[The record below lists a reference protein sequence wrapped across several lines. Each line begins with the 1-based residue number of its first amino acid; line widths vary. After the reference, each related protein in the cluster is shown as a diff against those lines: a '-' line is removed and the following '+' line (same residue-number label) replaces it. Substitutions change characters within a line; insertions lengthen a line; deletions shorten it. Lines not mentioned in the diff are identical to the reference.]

1 VPATYEEP
9 AETARRFPEVV
20 EGERHGRRTWFV
32 NKKGFA
38 WERGFT
44 KADLRRFGEE
54 GISPPE
60 GPILAVLV
68 ADLDDKAAVLATG
81 TKGIFDMAHFKGY
94 PAVLI
99 QLDKIAK
106 RALRAALEDAWLAA
120 APKRLADAYL
130 ER

>member
-1 VPATYEEP
+1 MPATYEDV
-9 AETARRFPEVV
+9 AAVARRYPEVV

-32 NKKGFA
+32 NKKAFA

-54 GISPPE
+54 GISPPD

-68 ADLDDKAAVLATG
+68 ADMDDKAAVLDAG
-81 TKGIFDMAHFKGY
+81 IRGIFDMAHFKGY

-99 QLDKIAK
+99 EMDKIHK
-106 RALRAALEDAWLAA
+106 RVLKTALEDAWLAA
-120 APKRLADAYL
+120 APKALVDAYL
-130 ER
+130 TR